1 MIVIGAGGHGL
12 ATAYYLAKEHGITNV
27 AVLER
32 GWLGGGNIA
41 RNTVTVRSNYMRDAS
56 IPFYV
61 KSVALYEGLTKDLN
75 FNLMHSK
82 RTMVDV
88 VQTYPKMREL
98 RRRQLTMDIYGSTY
112 EQISE
117 AEVRRRIPALT
128 GGGPD
133 ARLPVIGGMV
143 HTDAGVNRHDAVA
156 WGYARAIDAMG
167 VEIHQQTAVDSL
179 IRGADGRI
187 EGVQTNR
194 GVIKA
199 DKVAVAV
206 SGHTTTITETAGLA
220 LPLRTMNLTA
230 FVSEPVK
237 PLVDVIVNCP
247 DAGFYFSQSD
257 KGEMVIG
264 GAPDPGQSFRRDIKQ
279 NVFEDTVS
287 AMLSLFPSFKKLKLL
302 RQWGGHLDIA
312 QDASPIMDETEVPGL
327 VHHRRLV
334 GRLQGD
340 PRRWPDTRP
349 SRRHGCAASVDGT
362 LHAEA
367 LPSPRLRDGN
377 RHHDGPLGGRS
388 HDDHPLPLLRRA
400 KRRRIPIWRPGET
413 RPPRPE
419 RGQRGGMDRL
429 AHPGPEPPGPGQ
441 GTLVAREGLRHLV
454 DDHPR
459 HPHP

>member
-1 MIVIGAGGHGL
+1 MQKYNLTSLIWQGLNGHRGWSRAWRSPPLGDRYDIIVIGAGGHGL
-12 ATAYYLAKEHGITNV
+12 ATAYYLASEHGLTNV

-61 KSVALYEGLTKDLN
+61 KSVEMFEGLTRALN

-82 RTMVDV
+82 RTMIDV
-88 VQTYPKMREL
+88 VQTYPKLREL

-112 EQISE
+112 QQISTD
-117 AEVRRRIPALT
+117 EVRRRIPALT

-167 VEIHQQTAVDSL
+167 VQIHQQTAVKQLLRKPDGS
-179 IRGADGRI
+179 IAGVETSRGTVRA
-187 EGVQTNR
+187 N
-194 GVIKA
+194 
-199 DKVAVAV
+199 KVVVAV
-206 SGHTTTITETAGLA
+206 SGHTTTLTETAGLK

-247 DAGFYFSQSD
+247 DSGFYFSQSD

-279 NVFEDTVS
+279 NVFEDTVT
-287 AMLSLFPSFKKLKLL
+287 AMLSLFPSFKKLKLM

-312 QDASPIMDETEVPGL
+312 QDASPIMDQTDVPGL
-327 VHHRRLV
+327 FVTAGWWGGYKAIPAGGLTLAHLV
-334 GRLQGD
+334 ATGQ
-340 PRRWPDTRP
+340 P
-349 SRRHGCAASVDGT
+349 
-362 LHAEA
+362 
-367 LPSPRLRDGN
+367 
-377 RHHDGPLGGRS
+377 
-388 HDDHPLPLLRRA
+388 HPLMAPF
-400 KRRRIPIWRPGET
+400 
-413 RPPRPE
+413 
-419 RGQRGGMDRL
+419 
-429 AHPGPEPPGPGQ
+429 
-441 GTLVAREGLRHLV
+441 TLGRFRHLDYV
-454 DDHPR
+454 MESGTTTAR
-459 HPHP
+459 

>member
-1 MIVIGAGGHGL
+1 MQKYSIASLLRHGLNQHTTWPRAWRSPPLKDNYDVIIIGAGGHGL

-41 RNTVTVRSNYMRDAS
+41 RNTVTIRSNYMRDAS

-61 KSVALYEGLTKDLN
+61 KSVALYEGLTKELN
-75 FNLMHSK
+75 FNMMHSK

-117 AEVRRRIPALT
+117 PELRRRIPALT

-133 ARLPVIGGMV
+133 ARLPIIGGMV

-156 WGYARAIDAMG
+156 WGYARAIDARG
-167 VEIHQQTAVDSL
+167 VEIHQKTAVESL
-179 IRGADGRI
+179 LRGADGRI
-187 EGVQTNR
+187 GGVQTNKGLVR
-194 GVIKA
+194 A
-199 DKVAVAV
+199 PKVVVAV
-206 SGHTTTITETAGLA
+206 SGHTTTLSETAGLT

-264 GAPDPGQSFRRDIKQ
+264 GAPDMGQSFRRDIKQ
-279 NVFEDTVS
+279 HVFEDTVT

-312 QDASPIMDETEVPGL
+312 HDASPIMDQTDVPGL
-327 VHHRRLV
+327 FITA
-334 GRLQGD
+334 G
-340 PRRWPDTRP
+340 WW
-349 SRRHGCAASVDGT
+349 
-362 LHAEA
+362 
-367 LPSPRLRDGN
+367 
-377 RHHDGPLGGRS
+377 GGYK
-388 HDDHPLPLLRRA
+388 A
-400 KRRRIPIWRPGET
+400 IPA
-413 RPPRPE
+413 
-419 RGQRGGMDRL
+419 GGLTL
-429 AHPGPEPPGPGQ
+429 AH
-441 GTLVAREGLRHLV
+441 LVATGQPHELMSDFTLSRFRHLDYV
-454 DDHPR
+454 MESGTTTAR
-459 HPHP
+459 